1 MLDVTFLNNVTR
13 EKFIKALKNNLY
25 DLTPLLNRMLEKGR
39 VQTMTGRS
47 LLWDVVLK
55 RHSAFGYFSGYDVL
69 ASQPINPTVQAS
81 LNTAN
86 YYATLAISK
95 EEELKN
101 SGNMEK
107 LLDMVKIQFDNAEA
121 TLKEQ
126 VAKDIYAATTT
137 VGGKNTINGLGVAI
151 GLTNTYAN
159 IDRSVAA
166 NAGWKSNLDATA
178 YTVANLED
186 PTNAGYLPQLMRTS
200 YTNASHG
207 GSPDMIFT
215 TKTLYNI
222 YLFIAEANHL
232 RFVDNST
239 ANLSF
244 GGAEFA
250 GGCEIYFDDYCTA
263 KGIYFL
269 NSKDWSVFVF
279 PKANFDAVDDG
290 GSIWRIPTDQ
300 LAKIAHIIWM
310 GQMRCDAPWRQAA
323 LTALG

>member
-1 MLDVTFLNNVTR
+1 MLDLTFLNNVTR
-13 EKFIKALKNNLY
+13 EKFIKVLKNNLY
-25 DLTPLLNRMLEKGR
+25 DLMPLMNRMLEKGR

-47 LLWDVVLK
+47 LLWDVVVK
-55 RHSAFGYFSGYDVL
+55 RHASFGLFAGYDVL
-69 ASQPINPTVQAS
+69 ANQPINPTVQAS

-86 YYATLAISK
+86 YYATLAISL
-95 EEELKN
+95 EEEMKN
-101 SGNMEK
+101 TGNIEK
-107 LLDMVKIQFDNAEA
+107 LLDMVKIQFDNAES

-126 VAKDIYAATTT
+126 IAKDIYGSNTTINGRN
-137 VGGKNTINGLGVAI
+137 VINGLGVII
-151 GLTNTYAN
+151 GTTNTYAN
-159 IDRSVAA
+159 INRST
-166 NAGWKSNLDATA
+166 AGNEPWKSNLVTTA
-178 YTVANLED
+178 YTVGNLED
-186 PTNAGYLPQLMRTS
+186 PTNAGYLPQLMRTA

-232 RFVDNST
+232 RFVNNST

-250 GGCEIYFDDYCTA
+250 GGTEIYFDDYCTD
-263 KGIYFL
+263 KNMFFL
-269 NSKDWSVFVF
+269 NSKDFSVFVY
-279 PKANFDAVDDG
+279 PKANFDAVEAN

-310 GQMRCDAPWRQAA
+310 GQLRCDAPWRQAA
-323 LTALG
+323 YTALG